1 MENKELNELNP
12 TQNESVQSENNTET
26 PETVVP
32 ALEESNPEPKV
43 SIETEPLESTDDT
56 AEETSE
62 KVTDASEET
71 FEEETESVEAENSA
85 VPEIVKGLEDFEALV
100 AKVNAIADGCD
111 WQNGGYLIKEIKAAW
126 ALLPV
131 PEGKTDA
138 YKDLEKQLHTAE
150 EAYFQRRTTHYAE
163 MDKKRKENLEAKRSL
178 LEKIEKLIERKKWM
192 AQGELRSIQNKWEQI
207 RYVPQEFIDELNE
220 KYESL
225 LEIFERNRVEFLVKK
240 KEQEE
245 QNLEGKLYI
254 IDRLEHLIASI
265 TETVDDWA
273 QLDHEF
279 EELMKEWR
287 KVGRVTAEK
296 SDEVW
301 NEFKRLKDEFFAKK
315 LELNTEYRKELEA
328 NEKKK
333 RSLIQKAQ
341 SLLKTD
347 DLAEAAREINKLHKD
362 WKEIGNVAPDKADEL
377 WNEFKAASDAFNNYK
392 NEHLDEIKDQEK
404 TNYDLKVKLCEKAE
418 ELAELEDWKQA
429 NQQFQK
435 LMDEWKQ
442 IGPVPR
448 RKTKKVWQRFKK
460 AMDNFYAR
468 KRQQQKNIR
477 SEEKSNL
484 QKKRDLIEKVKA
496 LHEAE
501 DAAAALAEVKQIQA
515 EFNAIGFVPIKM
527 KDKVYKMFKDACDV
541 IYKRSREQYR
551 GASTGYNSRSDKRD
565 SFPKSQKLNKLK
577 KQAEKLNETILNYAD
592 TKTFIKPNKKGLALR
607 DEIDTKIAQLE
618 QELNAINAEIEE
630 IKADLE
636 LEKNQ

>member
-12 TQNESVQSENNTET
+12 TQNETVQSENNSET

-32 ALEESNPEPKV
+32 ALEESDPELMV
-43 SIETEPLESTDDT
+43 TTETEPTVSRNDT

-62 KVTDASEET
+62 KITDASEENL
-71 FEEETESVEAENSA
+71 EVETESVEAENSA
-85 VPEIVKGLEDFEALV
+85 SHEIVEGLGVFEALV
-100 AKVNAIADGCD
+100 AKVNAIADGRD
-111 WQNGGYLIKEIKAAW
+111 WQNGGHLIKEIKAAW

-131 PEGKTDA
+131 PEGKIDA
-138 YKDLEKQLHTAE
+138 YKELEKQLHTAE
-150 EAYFQRRTTHYAE
+150 EVYFQRRTAHYAE
-163 MDKKRKENLEAKRSL
+163 MEKKRKENLEAKRSL

-207 RYVPQEFIDELNE
+207 RYVPQEFVNELNE

-245 QNLEGKLYI
+245 LNLEGKLYI
-254 IDRLEHLIASI
+254 LDRLKHLIASI
-265 TETVDDWA
+265 TETVDDWD

-279 EELMKEWR
+279 EELLKEWR
-287 KVGRVTAEK
+287 KVGRVSAEK

-301 NEFKRLKDEFFAKK
+301 KEFKRLKEEFYAKK
-315 LELNTEYRKELEA
+315 LEFNTEYRKELEA
-328 NEKKK
+328 NEEKK
-333 RSLIQKAQ
+333 RILIQKAQ
-341 SLLKTD
+341 ALLKTD
-347 DLAEAAREINKLHKD
+347 DLAEAARQINKLHKD
-362 WKEIGNVAPDKADEL
+362 WKKIGNVAPDKADEL
-377 WNEFKAASDAFNNYK
+377 WNEFKAASDAFNKYK
-392 NEHLDEIKDQEK
+392 NEHLDEIKNQEK
-404 TNYDLKVKLCEKAE
+404 ANYELKVKLCEKAE

-468 KRQQQKNIR
+468 KRQQQKIIR
-477 SEEKSNL
+477 LEEKRNL
-484 QKKRDLIEKVKA
+484 QKKRELIEKVKA

-501 DAAAALAEVKQIQA
+501 DVGAALAEVKKIQA

-551 GASTGYNSRSDKRD
+551 GESAGYNSGSDKKD
-565 SFPKSQKLNKLK
+565 SFYKTQKLNKLK

-607 DEIDTKIAQLE
+607 DEIDNKIAQLQ

-630 IKADLE
+630 VKADLG